1 MAAASPGKDYGAS
14 FFENSSEKRKYF
26 LKKIHSDRGA
36 TRGILLVES
45 SAGNYY
51 NYTSGAGDGEPNEQS
66 KQDER
71 NCKRER
77 GCRRRRQGAGAWN
90 SRQHAPLGRDRSFG
104 ASFPIIAVAPSTEIV
119 NPRSRSWRSEA
130 RIFVACG
137 QQRVLSSTGPRAFMR
152 FLPAA
157 RIVVLDADRDHRAF
171 ICASLG
177 ELGLLQVLPAATL
190 PEARE
195 IAEKQPIDLCV
206 VDPRGFEALA
216 RAEGKKVI
224 ANPFRQDAI
233 PAVLLSADTS
243 RAMIAAA
250 TEAGYRAVVGL
261 PVVPR
266 FLYRR
271 IGSILQK
278 TRRAGRSAVEEARA
292 GSNAPGFSESRR
304 QRN

>member
-1 MAAASPGKDYGAS
+1 
-14 FFENSSEKRKYF
+14 
-26 LKKIHSDRGA
+26 
-36 TRGILLVES
+36 
-45 SAGNYY
+45 
-51 NYTSGAGDGEPNEQS
+51 
-66 KQDER
+66 
-71 NCKRER
+71 
-77 GCRRRRQGAGAWN
+77 
-90 SRQHAPLGRDRSFG
+90 
-104 ASFPIIAVAPSTEIV
+104 
-119 NPRSRSWRSEA
+119 
-130 RIFVACG
+130 
-137 QQRVLSSTGPRAFMR
+137 MR

-206 VDPRGFEALA
+206 VDPRGFGALA

-224 ANPFRQDAI
+224 ANPFRHDAI

-243 RAMIAAA
+243 RAMIVAA
-250 TEAGYRAVVGL
+250 TEAGYRVVVGL
-261 PVVPR
+261 PVTSR
-266 FLYRR
+266 LLYRR

-278 TRRAGRSAVEEARA
+278 TRRAGRSAAEEARA